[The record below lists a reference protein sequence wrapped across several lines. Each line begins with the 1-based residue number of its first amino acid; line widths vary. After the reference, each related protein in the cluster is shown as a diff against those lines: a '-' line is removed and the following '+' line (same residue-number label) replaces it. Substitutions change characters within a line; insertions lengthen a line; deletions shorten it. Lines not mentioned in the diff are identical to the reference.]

1 MQLDSNFEQI
11 NKHLSNWQSRR
22 QTADFLLWIP
32 RGLLA
37 GLLIGVVIAAVA
49 RFRPLLTNAEVGFV
63 ALGLAAV
70 GLMAGFITV
79 LVRRRPLITEARLAD
94 QQFGLQE
101 RVSTALEIHEGRIQ
115 TEPHLAR
122 QQLND
127 TVYTMSQ
134 VNVSKALPLEINTQ
148 DWFMILLA
156 IFLLAAAVYFPNP
169 QVAILNGQRAV
180 QQEIA
185 EQIEALEALQE
196 QILQN
201 EDLTEDQQ
209 NELLEPIQDALQ
221 QLESGDMTQ
230 EEGVA
235 VLSEA
240 EAELRDLAQ
249 TNDNQALRQ
258 QLEAAGQS
266 LANNENGQQLGES
279 LQNGQLSQAGANAA
293 QLAEQLPTLTPE
305 QQAQLAEDLAETAAA
320 LEGTDN
326 ELAQEFAEAAEA
338 LQNGDVE
345 AAQEALQEAAATL
358 QERAQQQAA
367 SQQASQAAGQISQ
380 GRQEVAQAG
389 QQGQQGQQGQAG
401 QQGQQGQG
409 QGQEGQQGQG
419 QQGQQ
424 GQGQQG
430 QGQQGQGQG
439 QEGGE
444 GQGQGQGQE
453 GGQNGGA
460 GGVGQG
466 GGHTENVFVPEFVDL
481 SGEEGVDVELPA
493 ECVANPADCGS
504 LLNET
509 PTDFT
514 EESSLIPYSQ
524 VYGEYRDAAYEALND
539 GYVPLGLKGY
549 VRDYF
554 SSLEPNTQE

>member
-1 MQLDSNFEQI
+1 MQLESDFKYINEQ
-11 NKHLSNWQSRR
+11 LTNWQSRR
-22 QTADFLLWIP
+22 QTAAFLLWIP

-37 GLLIGVVIAAVA
+37 GLLLGVVIAAVA

-70 GLMAGFITV
+70 GLILGFVFV
-79 LVRRRPLITEARLAD
+79 LLRRRPLLSEAQLAD

-101 RVSTALEIHEGRIQ
+101 RVSTALEIHAGELE
-115 TEPHLAR
+115 TEPQLAH
-122 QQLND
+122 QQLSD
-127 TVYTMSQ
+127 TIRAMQQ
-134 VNVSKALPLEINTQ
+134 VDVVKALPLEINTQ
-148 DWFMILLA
+148 DWLMILLA
-156 IFLLAAAVYFPNP
+156 IVLLAVAVYFPNP

-196 QILQN
+196 EILQN
-201 EDLTEDQQ
+201 EALTPEQQ
-209 NELLEPIQDALQ
+209 NQLLEPIQDALQ
-221 QLESGDMTQ
+221 QLEEGDLTQ

-249 TNDNQALRQ
+249 SNNNDALRQ

-266 LANNENGQQLGES
+266 LSNNLNGQQLGES
-279 LQNGQLSQAGANAA
+279 LQNGQLSRAGAEAA
-293 QLAEQLPTLTPE
+293 QLAQELSSLTAE
-305 QQAQLAEDLAETAAA
+305 EQAQLAQDLAETAAA
-320 LEGTDN
+320 LQGTDD
-326 ELAQEFAEAAEA
+326 ELAQQFAEAAEA
-338 LQNGDVE
+338 LQNGDVA
-345 AAQEALQEAAATL
+345 AAQQALQEAAGTL

-367 SQQASQAAGQISQ
+367 SQQANQAANQVSQ
-380 GRQEVAQAG
+380 GRQEMAQAG
-389 QQGQQGQQGQAG
+389 QPSQQGQQGQA
-401 QQGQQGQG
+401 
-409 QGQEGQQGQG
+409 G

-430 QGQQGQGQG
+430 QGQQGQGQ
-439 QEGGE
+439 QGGE
-444 GQGQGQGQE
+444 GQGQGQQGQQGGEGQGQGQQGQQGQE
-453 GGQNGGA
+453 GGESEGT

-481 SGEEGVDVELPA
+481 SGEAGVEVELPA
-493 ECVANPADCGS
+493 ECIANPDACGS

-524 VYGEYRDAAYEALND
+524 VYSAYRDAAYEALND
-539 GYVPLGLKGY
+539 DYVPLGLKGY